1 MCTQTATVETTP
13 ATFTACALVQVR
25 TETIKPMRWDSETS
39 THIACEEYTRTTEDG
54 RIEFIPMGEWVL
66 VLVKQGYH
74 SGCWEAY
81 TRDDARTLYKAA
93 VAGTHRHYRG
103 QWTVGEATTKIVGS
117 KEQPARRQTY
127 SYGETAYMYVEV
139 DFPAMTC
146 PIIET
151 MHYSKIEHHAL
162 QPFKYTTPPTPGD
175 RYRHDRVAIQWTQVT
190 M

>member
-13 ATFTACALVQVR
+13 VTFTACALVR
-25 TETIKPMRWDSETS
+25 THSETIKPWLWDTA
-39 THIACEEYTRTTEDG
+39 TGKHYAGEEYTRVTETG
-54 RIEFIPMGEWVL
+54 RIEFLPMGEWVL
-66 VLVKQGYH
+66 VCAKEGEHRGYWH
-74 SGCWEAY
+74 PY
-81 TRDDARTLYKAA
+81 TRDEARAMYKAV
-93 VAGTHRHYRG
+93 VAGTHRFYRG
-103 QWTVGEATTKIVGS
+103 EWTVGEATTKIVGS

-146 PIIET
+146 PILET
-151 MHYSKIEHHAL
+151 RHYSKIEHHAL

-175 RYRHDRVAIQWTQVT
+175 RYRHDRVAIQWTQVA